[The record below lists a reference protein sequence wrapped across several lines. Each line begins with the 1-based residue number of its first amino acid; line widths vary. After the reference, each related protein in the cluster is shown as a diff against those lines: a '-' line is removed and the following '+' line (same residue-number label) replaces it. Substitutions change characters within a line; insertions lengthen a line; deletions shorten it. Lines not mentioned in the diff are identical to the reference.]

1 MVLNQLMENLF
12 FLFLCIIDGYYTI
25 FLENL
30 FLCITDGYYTIFL
43 ENPNWHLKCFF
54 DIDNLCGPQSTYLTK
69 EIPKIIIIIIIIN

>member
-25 FLENL
+25 FLEN
-30 FLCITDGYYTIFL
+30 
-43 ENPNWHLKCFF
+43 PNSHLKCYL

-69 EIPKIIIIIIIIN
+69 EIPKIIIIIIIIIIFKKNLPNNY